1 MFNSKLRL
9 LVTGGSGFIG
19 TNVVDYFVGSSQH
32 DVLNIDIAAPCHP
45 GHKPCWRQIDLLD
58 GPALQAAVSAF
69 DPQFVLHLAARTD
82 LDGKSLDD
90 YAANTIGVS
99 NLLEAL
105 KLAPSLRSVV
115 FASSMLVCKLGYIP
129 SSAFDYCPTTAYGE
143 SKVVGEMLVRAN
155 PPNCSWTL
163 VRPTSIWGPWFKQP
177 YRTFFDYVLKGRYFH
192 IGKTRIRKTY
202 GYVGNVVRQ
211 LEALILALPEQVDK
225 KVFYLGDSSDYVIRD
240 WADSIAHR
248 KDIHIPEIPTI
259 LMKGGALLGDLLNRF
274 GLRFPLTS
282 FRLKNMTTENCLD
295 LEPILGIV
303 RDMPFD
309 REHAI
314 DLTLQWMNDH
324 P

>member
-1 MFNSKLRL
+1 M
-9 LVTGGSGFIG
+9 TGGSGFIG
-19 TNVVDYFVGSSQH
+19 TNVVDYFVGSSNY
-32 DVLNIDIAAPCHP
+32 DVLNIDIAAPCHL
-45 GHKPCWRQIDLLD
+45 GHNSYWRQINLLD

-82 LDGKSLDD
+82 LDGKSLND

-105 KLAPSLRSVV
+105 KLAPSLRTVV

-129 SSAFDYCPTTAYGE
+129 SSGFDYCPTTVYGE
-143 SKVVGEMLVRAN
+143 SKVAGEILVRAD
-155 PPNCSWTL
+155 PPNCSWIL
-163 VRPTSIWGPWFKQP
+163 VRPTSIWGPWFKEP

-192 IGKTRIRKTY
+192 IGKTRIKKTY

-240 WADSIAHR
+240 WADSIARR
-248 KDIHIPEIPTI
+248 KKINITEMPTM
-259 LMKGGALLGDLLNRF
+259 LMNFAALVGDFLNRF
-274 GLRFPLTS
+274 GVRFPITR
-282 FRLKNMTTENCLD
+282 FRLKNMTTENCVD
-295 LEPILGIV
+295 LEPIFGIV
-303 RDMPFD
+303 HYMPFD

-314 DLTLQWMNDH
+314 DLTLQWMKDH